1 MPITVLPPVQPS
13 TTQNFIISH
22 EESELIKKNLTA
34 FGMIAAVRI
43 TRAFAKC
50 DLKTAV
56 DYVNSL

>member
-1 MPITVLPPVQPS
+1 MTITVLPPVQPS

-22 EESELIKKNLTA
+22 EESELIRKNCIH
-34 FGMIAAVRI
+34 FGKVAAVRI

-50 DLKTAV
+50 DLKTAY